1 MNRREAAGPDSGRPG
16 TLRRCALGALAFC
29 AATCTWAAE
38 PASLLPLVDPPT
50 NRHFVGKFV
59 LAELVTPDLRASKA
73 FYGGL
78 FGWTF
83 GDVRVEGLQYA
94 EASLNGQLVGEMV
107 HRPARPGE
115 QRQPAWLGFVA
126 VTDVD
131 AAQKAAVAAGA
142 RALLA
147 PHDFPGRGRMAVLA
161 DPQGA
166 VFGIVASTS
175 GDPPE
180 ELADPGEW
188 IWTSLFT
195 TDPDTAAAFYQTLF
209 DYDVF
214 DDPEPQNAQ
223 HLVLASGGYSRA
235 AANPLPSAT
244 ARPHWLP
251 FVRVDDA
258 GAATRKAVSL
268 GGKVLLSPRDDR
280 HGGQIAVVAD
290 PQGAAVGLLEWPEDR
305 NTKGLP

>member
-1 MNRREAAGPDSGRPG
+1 MSRCDAADPRGGRPRTPLRIALGMLLLCAAACAPAAG
-16 TLRRCALGALAFC
+16 
-29 AATCTWAAE
+29 
-38 PASLLPLVDPPT
+38 PASLLPLVAPPT
-50 NRHFVGKFV
+50 HDHFVGKFV
-59 LAELVTPDLRASKA
+59 LAELVTPDLDAAKA

-83 GDVRVEGLQYA
+83 GDVTLGGLQYA
-94 EASLNGQLVGEMV
+94 EASLGGQLVAEMV
-107 HRPARPGE
+107 HRPARPSDR
-115 QRQPAWLGFVA
+115 RQPAWLGFIA
-126 VTDVD
+126 VTDAD

-142 RALLA
+142 RSLMA

-166 VFGIVASTS
+166 VFGIVASAS

-188 IWTSLFT
+188 IWSALFT

-209 DYDVF
+209 GYDVF
-214 DDPEPQNAQ
+214 DDPEPGRAD
-223 HLVLASGGYSRA
+223 HLILASGGYSRA
-235 AANPLPSAT
+235 AANPLPSAI
-244 ARPHWLP
+244 ARPHWLQ

-258 GAATRKAVSL
+258 GATAQKAVSL

-280 HGGQIAVVAD
+280 HGGKLAVIAD

-305 NTKGLP
+305 TTKGLP

>member
-1 MNRREAAGPDSGRPG
+1 MNRCDAAGPGGGRPR
-16 TLRRCALGALAFC
+16 TPWRSALGALLFC
-29 AATCTWAAE
+29 AATCASAAE
-38 PASLLPLVDPPT
+38 PATLVPLVVPPS
-50 NRHFVGKFV
+50 NDHFVGKFV
-59 LAELVTPDLRASKA
+59 LAELVTPDLGASKT

-83 GDVRVEGLQYA
+83 GDVRVGGLQYA
-94 EASLNGQLVGEMV
+94 EASLNGQLVAEMV
-107 HRPARPGE
+107 YRPARPSDR
-115 QRQPAWLGFVA
+115 RQPAWLGFVA

-142 RALLA
+142 RSLLA
-147 PHDFPGRGRMAVLA
+147 PHDFAGRGRAAVLA

-166 VFGIVASTS
+166 VFGIIASAS

-195 TDPDTAAAFYQTLF
+195 TDPDTAAAFYQLLF
-209 DYDVF
+209 DYEVF

-244 ARPHWLP
+244 AHPHWLS
-251 FVRVDDA
+251 FVRVVDA
-258 GAATRKAVSL
+258 GATAQKAVSL

-280 HGGQIAVVAD
+280 HGGKLAVIAD
-290 PQGAAVGLLEWPEDR
+290 PQGAPVGLLEWPEDR